1 MAVALAGGRGNGE
14 IVFNGY
20 RVSVG
25 KKKFWRKIMIL
36 MVAGH
41 CEYTVPQNHTLKND

>member
-1 MAVALAGGRGNGE
+1 MVVALAGGRGNGE

-25 KKKFWRKIMIL
+25 KKKVLERDHDFDGCRPL
-36 MVAGH
+36 
-41 CEYTVPQNHTLKND
+41 